1 VSKHPTVTLKSTKTP
16 IDGKM
21 HLVYPQSIE
30 TRWVLQ
36 KPKKNHKSEPL
47 IHASTQ
53 QQIVT
58 YQQQPIWI
66 Y

>member
-1 VSKHPTVTLKSTKTP
+1 VSKHPTITLKSTKTP

-36 KPKKNHKSEPL
+36 KPKKKS
-47 IHASTQ
+47 Q
-53 QQIVT
+53 K
-58 YQQQPIWI
+58 
-66 Y
+66 